1 MRITK
6 VFAEEMTA
14 LVFKPSYEK
23 ADDMIIAHN
32 DMCYDLYLKTLPK
45 DLEETLKK
53 HSTYIGTNHNA
64 ISHTN
69 VKHVSG
75 LYLKIKTGKTYLV
88 LDKYPF
94 SYLDHYKIKEEESKM
109 ILDSYNEINKYRK
122 SIDDKVT
129 ELYNTLIGL
138 KTKKKVLEVMPQLEK
153 YFPKDAQATNYPMVI
168 NPELINVI
176 ANQPM

>member
-6 VFAEEMTA
+6 AFAEQMTA
-14 LVFKPSYEK
+14 IVFKPSYEK

-45 DLEETLKK
+45 DLEEVLKK
-53 HSTYIGTNHNA
+53 HSAYICNTHSA
-64 ISHTN
+64 LSHTN
-69 VKHVSG
+69 VKYIGS
-75 LYLKIKTGKTYLV
+75 LYVKIKTDKKYLV
-88 LDKYPF
+88 LSQYPF
-94 SYLDHYKIKEEESKM
+94 GYLDHYKIKEEESKM

-122 SIDDKVT
+122 SIDDKAI
-129 ELYNTLIGL
+129 ELYDTLIGL
-138 KTKKKVLEVMPQLEK
+138 RTKKKVLEVMPQLEK

>member
-6 VFAEEMTA
+6 AFAEEMTA

-45 DLEETLKK
+45 DLEEALKK
-53 HSTYIGTNHNA
+53 YSTYIGTTHDA
-64 ISHTN
+64 INHTN
-69 VKHVSG
+69 VRHLSSV
-75 LYLKIKTGKTYLV
+75 YLKLKTNKRYLV
-88 LDKYPF
+88 LSQYPF
-94 SYLDHYKIKEEESKM
+94 CYLDHYKIKEEESKM
-109 ILDSYNEINKYRK
+109 ILDSYNAINKYRK
-122 SIDDKVT
+122 SIDDKAI

-153 YFPKDAQATNYPMVI
+153 YFPKDPQATNYPMVI

>member
-6 VFAEEMTA
+6 AFAEEMTA
-14 LVFKPSYEK
+14 IVFKPSYEK

-45 DLEETLKK
+45 DLEDMLKK
-53 HSTYIGTNHNA
+53 HSTYIGTSHDA
-64 ISHTN
+64 INHTN
-69 VKHVSG
+69 ARHLNT
-75 LYLKIKTGKTYLV
+75 LYLNFKTGKRYLV
-88 LDKYPF
+88 LSQYPF

-109 ILDSYNEINKYRK
+109 ILDSYNAINKYRK
-122 SIDDKVT
+122 SIDDKEK
-129 ELYNTLIGL
+129 ELYHTLIGL
-138 KTKKKVLEVMPQLEK
+138 RTKKKVLEVMTQLEK

>member
-6 VFAEEMTA
+6 AFAEEMTA

-45 DLEETLKK
+45 DLEEVLKK
-53 HSTYIGTNHNA
+53 HSAYIGHTHSA
-64 ISHTN
+64 LSHTN
-69 VKHVSG
+69 VKHVSS
-75 LYLKIKTGKTYLV
+75 LYVKLKTGKQYLV
-88 LDKYPF
+88 LSQYPF

-122 SIDDKVT
+122 SIDDKAI
-129 ELYNTLIGL
+129 ELYDTLIGL

-153 YFPKDAQATNYPMVI
+153 YFPKDVQATNYPMII